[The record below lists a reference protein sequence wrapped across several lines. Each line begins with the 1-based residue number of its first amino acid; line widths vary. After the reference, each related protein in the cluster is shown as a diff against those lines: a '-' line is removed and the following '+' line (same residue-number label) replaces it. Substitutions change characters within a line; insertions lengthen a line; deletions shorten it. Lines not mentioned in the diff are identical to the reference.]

1 MTALVLVEAGVIG
14 LVIGSFL
21 NVVVY
26 RVPLG
31 LSVVQPRSACPGCAT
46 PIAARDNVPLLS
58 WVLLRGRCRQ
68 CAEPISARYPLV
80 EALTSAL
87 FVLAALP
94 SAIALDGALTA
105 TPQVLVADVL
115 VLLAFLYLAA
125 ISIALAAIDLDVHRL
140 PDALVLPGY
149 AVGAALFLAA
159 DLLRG
164 DLVSIGTAAAGA
176 GAAVLLYAVLWFV
189 KPGGMGLG
197 DVKLAGVL
205 GLFLGQLGVAQL
217 TVGIAAGF
225 LLGGVFGVVLI
236 AIGRAKRGTG
246 IPFGPWMLA
255 GAWVGVAAGAPLAD
269 GYLRLV
275 GLT

>member
-1 MTALVLVEAGVIG
+1 MVLVLVEAGVVG

-58 WVLLRGRCRQ
+58 WLLLRGRCRQ

-94 SAIALDGALTA
+94 SAIALDGALAA
-105 TPQVLVADVL
+105 TPQVLAADVL
-115 VLLAFLYLAA
+115 VLLAFLYFAA

-149 AVGAALFLAA
+149 AVGAVLFLAA

-176 GAAVLLYAVLWFV
+176 GAGALLYAVLWFV

-236 AIGRAKRGTG
+236 VTGRAKRGTG

-255 GAWVGVAAGAPLAD
+255 GAWVGVAAGAPLAA

>member
-1 MTALVLVEAGVIG
+1 MVVVLVEAGVLG

-105 TPQVLVADVL
+105 PPQVLVADVL

-140 PDALVLPGY
+140 PDSLVLPGY
-149 AVGAALFLAA
+149 AVGAVLFLAA

-164 DLVSIGTAAAGA
+164 DLVAIGTAAAGA
-176 GAAVLLYAVLWFV
+176 GAAAVLYAVLWFV

-217 TVGIAAGF
+217 TVGVAAGF
-225 LLGGVFGVVLI
+225 LLGGLFGVVLI
-236 AIGRAKRGTG
+236 ATGHAKRGTG

-255 GAWVGVAAGAPLAD
+255 GAWVGVAAGAPLAA

>member
-1 MTALVLVEAGVIG
+1 MVLVLVEAGVVG

-68 CAEPISARYPLV
+68 CAEPISPRYPLV

-94 SAIALDGALTA
+94 SAIALDGAATA

-149 AVGAALFLAA
+149 AVGAVLFLAA

-176 GAAVLLYAVLWFV
+176 GAGALLYAFLWFV

-217 TVGIAAGF
+217 TAGIAAGF

-236 AIGRAKRGTG
+236 VTGRAKRGTG

-255 GAWVGVAAGAPLAD
+255 GAWVGVAAGAPLAA